1 MKKKNKMIFNQPIN
15 YTLVT
20 DATSEPITLN
30 EVRNHLRIDGIDY
43 DAILTPLIK
52 TVRQIAEKTTGRD
65 MINKTWRTYLDC
77 FPSYNGIEIK
87 KSKLQSITS
96 IKYYINDVLTTQDSN
111 SYYFTDEE
119 YSSIEIKNSYSWASS
134 DERKQAVQITFVAG
148 YGADATF
155 VPQALKQAM
164 LSHVA
169 FLYENA
175 GDCVDSGEAQF
186 KKLYFPYILPQ
197 LLVSL

>member
-1 MKKKNKMIFNQPIN
+1 MIFSQPIN
-15 YTLVT
+15 YTLIT

-52 TVRQIAEKTTGRD
+52 TARQIAEKTTGRD

-77 FPSYNGIEIK
+77 FPSCNGIEIK

-96 IKYYINDVLTTQDSN
+96 IKYYINDILTTQDAN

-119 YSSIEIKNSYSWASS
+119 YSSIEIKNSYSWAST
-134 DERKQAVQITFVAG
+134 DERKQAVQITFVSG
-148 YGADATF
+148 YGADSSF

-169 FLYENA
+169 YLYENA
-175 GDCVDSGEAQF
+175 GDCIDGGETQF